1 MEVQFVTTIENDYF
15 GNQPNM
21 EIAVSIDTKRDYV
34 LIVTGHHLE
43 LAISYY
49 TKRNTKIQSSTKN
62 VEPMTDADW
71 EFLSVIMDKAKEE
84 TFKSLDKM
92 IQND

>member
-1 MEVQFVTTIENDYF
+1 MEIQFVTKIENDYF

-21 EIAVSIDTKRDYV
+21 EIAVSIDTNRNCV
-34 LIVTGHHLE
+34 LVMTNRHLT

-49 TKRNTKIQSSTKN
+49 PKRKTKIQSSTKN

-84 TFKSLDKM
+84 TVNSLDKM

>member
-1 MEVQFVTTIENDYF
+1 MEVQFTTKIEHDYF

-21 EIAVSIDTKRDYV
+21 EVAVSIDTNLECV
-34 LIVTGHHLE
+34 LIITGPNLH

-49 TKRNTKIQSSTKN
+49 PKRKTKIQSSTRKF
-62 VEPMTDADW
+62 EPMNDADW

-84 TFKSLDKM
+84 TINSLDKM
-92 IQND
+92 IPM